1 MVLTR
6 EPLLLLDS
14 VLRRTEPLDRLER
27 YRLAGDLIHGLRLPD
42 SQVTEVILAQVI
54 SQVKAGQSG
63 YRGHTGPGHQSGQ
76 GRSVRRTFIGH
87 RGHTRKDFSQVSW
100 EFGMWFHSG

>member
-6 EPLLLLDS
+6 EPLLLLGS
-14 VLRRTEPLDRLER
+14 VLRRTEPLDRPER

-54 SQVKAGQSG
+54 SQVKAGQSEG
-63 YRGHTGPGHQSGQ
+63 TSGHGVHSGPGHQSGQ

-100 EFGMWFHSG
+100 KFGV